1 MEESSSDD
9 DQAVTL
15 RKLDTIPVTRPW
27 TEWEDQYLFDAT
39 LRGES
44 IYIIAGA
51 LARDS
56 EETKQRICAHTNPEF
71 IDSKLPE
78 EWTRPYFTVLR
89 ELARNGY
96 AETPWSAA
104 ETEELMLFKINGHKL
119 IDPLV
124 FAEDRTA
131 DALRIRMRYVTA
143 PAGPFKAKFESLKSR
158 EAKELKRFQENMTD
172 EEWTELGLTPPIRK
186 KVKEQMGGGKGKQ
199 KEGGGAEAVQEEPRT
214 AKTGWHE
221 EAGEEGLVVVIDD

>member
-15 RKLDTIPVTRPW
+15 RKLATIPATRPW
-27 TEWEDQYLFDAT
+27 TEREDQFLFDAT
-39 LRGES
+39 LMGES
-44 IYIIAGA
+44 IHIIAA
-51 LARDS
+51 TLERDY

-78 EWTRPYFTVLR
+78 EWMRPYFTVLG

-119 IDPLV
+119 VDPLV

-131 DALRIRMRYVTA
+131 DAVRIRMRYVTA
-143 PAGPFKAKFESLKSR
+143 PAGPFKTTFESLKNR
-158 EAKELKRFQENMTD
+158 EAKELKRFQNNMTD
-172 EEWTELGLTPPIRK
+172 EEWTELGLTPPVRK
-186 KVKEQMGGGKGKQ
+186 KAKEQMGRREGKQ
-199 KEGGGAEAVQEEPRT
+199 KEGGAAEAVQEEPRT
-214 AKTGWHE
+214 AKTDWHE
-221 EAGEEGLVVVIDD
+221 EAGKDGVVVVIDD